1 MPVIFISGIS
11 GKRGELTMEQKITK
25 INNWFEEQIAACGRR
40 NAELQADDR
49 TDEAIFEKVKANIYD
64 AMRTW
69 LNVAVRVGNGNGKA
83 VKDFFIA
90 RVEQIPASWET
101 AYEKAK
107 EHNDAAR
114 MQTEQVK
121 LDVVREVRAEFDQIW
136 EGAE

>member
-1 MPVIFISGIS
+1 
-11 GKRGELTMEQKITK
+11 MEQKITK
-25 INNWFEEQIAACGRR
+25 MNSWFEEQIAACGRR

-49 TDEAIFEKVKANIYD
+49 TDEAVFEKVKANIYD
-64 AMRTW
+64 AMRIW
-69 LNVAVRVGNGNGKA
+69 LTVAVRVGNGNEKA

-90 RVEQIPASWET
+90 RVEQIPASWEA

-107 EHNDAAR
+107 EHNDTAR